1 MIMESME
8 RQPRTLQVFSAGGDQ
23 FAVFAEEVITIAE
36 WREPA
41 VLPHAPA
48 AILGI
53 VSIHGRMLTVLD
65 LSQLLEL
72 RQRSDGLS
80 HILALRGDEQLAL
93 AIDAP
98 GETIELGDANGDL
111 AATTESN
118 GNLIT
123 AVINHNGAEIK
134 ILNIQ
139 ALFSTAIQ
147 GRERRRRR
155 F

>member
-1 MIMESME
+1 MEQ
-8 RQPRTLQVFSAGGDQ
+8 QPRTLQLFSSGGTRY
-23 FAVFAEEVITIAE
+23 AVFAEEVMTITE

-48 AILGI
+48 SVLGV

-65 LSQLLEL
+65 LSQLLES
-72 RQRSDGLS
+72 QRRAISPS
-80 HILALRGDEQLAL
+80 HILALTGDEQLAL

-98 GETIELGDANGDL
+98 GEMIEIGAANAEGDSQQIPDGSGKLISGMIDRNGD
-111 AATTESN
+111 
-118 GNLIT
+118 
-123 AVINHNGAEIK
+123 EIR
-134 ILNIQ
+134 ILNVKE
-139 ALFSTAIQ
+139 LFPMAIQ

>member
-1 MIMESME
+1 MGQ
-8 RQPRTLQVFSAGGDQ
+8 QPRTLQLFSSGGAQ
-23 FAVFAEEVITIAE
+23 FAVFADEVMTITE

-48 AILGI
+48 SVLGV

-65 LSQLLEL
+65 LSQLLES
-72 RQRSDGLS
+72 QRRDESPS
-80 HILALRGDEQLAL
+80 HILALTGDEQLAL

-98 GETIELGDANGDL
+98 GEMIEIGGVNAGGDSEAVPEANGKL
-111 AATTESN
+111 VT
-118 GNLIT
+118 G
-123 AVINHNGAEIK
+123 VINYKGYDIK
-134 ILNIQ
+134 IIDVKE
-139 ALFSTAIQ
+139 LFPTAIQ